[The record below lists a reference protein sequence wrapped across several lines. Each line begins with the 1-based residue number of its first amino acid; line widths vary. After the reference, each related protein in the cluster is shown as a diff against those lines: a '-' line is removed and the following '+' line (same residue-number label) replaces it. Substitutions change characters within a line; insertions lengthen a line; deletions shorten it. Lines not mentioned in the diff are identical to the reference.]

1 MKRIILVIVFF
12 LFSVFL
18 SSQSI
23 NLVEI
28 QKKEKKRRKE
38 ISKSKY
44 VLTNDKLIKFSLKK
58 GKTFVETDL
67 DTSTTGKTEK
77 SKKKKINLKS
87 TEKYW
92 RGRLN
97 ILNKNIDELRERI
110 QKAQSSLNRES
121 SNFLI
126 ASTPSLQQRIRIN
139 MDNLTSQLNNLKV
152 NLKKMKEDKELFFRE
167 ARKEGALPGWLR

>member
-1 MKRIILVIVFF
+1 MKRIILVFVVF
-12 LFSVFL
+12 LFSIFIT
-18 SSQSI
+18 SDSI

-38 ISKSKY
+38 IAKSKY
-44 VLTNDKLIKFSLKK
+44 VLTNDKLVKFSLEK
-58 GKTFVETDL
+58 GKTFVETDI
-67 DTSTTGKTEK
+67 DTSTVGETKK
-77 SKKKKINLKS
+77 SEKKKINLKS

-126 ASTPSLQQRIRIN
+126 ASTPSLQQRIRTN
-139 MDNLTSQLNNLKV
+139 MDNLTSQLNNLKA
-152 NLKKMKEDKELFFRE
+152 NLKKMEKDKESFFRE
-167 ARKEGALPGWLR
+167 ARKEGVLPGWLR